1 MAASERPLI
10 AAAASQPANPFE
22 PDIVEVDYVTQRTN
36 CHRCNAMGRLDD
48 IHFSLVDG
56 SVVLVRTVQKLKQD
70 LYKIVGTVV
79 GSNPF
84 HRFYGTNFTIYI
96 GQAGPPG
103 FFRAQLTN
111 EMIAARGTLQRLQND
126 QYAYQAEFIDRQEL
140 INAVQS
146 VNVRQVDEIDPGIFQ
161 VDVSLLSDAANV
173 VDARVLLT
181 EEGVTLLDR
190 AERKG
195 LEAIPQ

>member
-1 MAASERPLI
+1 
-10 AAAASQPANPFE
+10 
-22 PDIVEVDYVTQRTN
+22 
-36 CHRCNAMGRLDD
+36 
-48 IHFSLVDG
+48 
-56 SVVLVRTVQKLKQD
+56 VRTEQKLKQD

-96 GQAGPPG
+96 GQSGPAG
-103 FFRAQLTN
+103 FFQAQLTN
-111 EMIAARGTLQRLQND
+111 EMIVALGALQRLQNE
-126 QYAYQAEFIDRQEL
+126 QFTYQAEFIDRREL

-146 VNVRQVDEIDPGIFQ
+146 VNVRQVVEVDPGIFQ
-161 VDVSLLSDAANV
+161 VDVSLLSDAANA

-190 AERKG
+190 ARG
-195 LEAIPQ
+195 GVLEAIPQ